1 MVHEHRNYVPAFALS
16 LALAWYLVRAARALS
31 RPAPLAAVIGVAIL
45 AALSTVTFARASIWA
60 NEPVLAR
67 YMAQHH
73 PGSYRAQSQLARIRA
88 AQQGSAHDLFMAFRA
103 VAHSNDLS
111 VYPLIRLQ
119 RIVSALLGQVE
130 HGMLREAREIPAEAL
145 RDVRWDPDE
154 LYLDARQLRAVSAAL
169 NREIESRLRA
179 AVLWVETLTEFD
191 QIQLCIRMAKE
202 GCAALLDDALHW
214 TAVALAHARMGVRA
228 RAELLVLR
236 GRFLA
241 LDGRIDE
248 AIELTRQAASL
259 DADNLMP
266 VLNEVVLLGRA
277 GRFDEANALLA
288 KVEALEVPGRTRRG
302 VIEADRLLRMM
313 STEGVDAA
321 DPAADSAALDID
333 PGPRLG
339 AAPAR

>member
-1 MVHEHRNYVPAFALS
+1 M
-16 LALAWYLVRAARALS
+16 
-31 RPAPLAAVIGVAIL
+31 
-45 AALSTVTFARASIWA
+45 
-60 NEPVLAR
+60 LAR
-67 YMAQHH
+67 YMAQYH

-88 AQQGSAHDLFMAFRA
+88 AEQGSAHELFMAFRA
-103 VAHSNDLS
+103 VARSNDLS

-130 HGMLREAREIPAEAL
+130 RGMLRDAREIPAEAL
-145 RDVRWDPDE
+145 RDVRWDHDE
-154 LYLDARQLRAVSAAL
+154 LYLDARHLRAVSAAL

-179 AVLWVETLTEFD
+179 AVLWVETLGEFD
-191 QIQLCIRMAKE
+191 QLQLCIQEARE
-202 GCAALLDDALHW
+202 GCVALLDDALHW

-266 VLNEVVLLGRA
+266 VLHEVVLLGRA
-277 GRFDEANALLA
+277 GRLDEADALLA
-288 KVEALEVPGRTRRG
+288 KLKALEVPAHTRRG
-302 VIEADRLLRMM
+302 VIEAGRLLRLMR
-313 STEGVDAA
+313 TEGADAA
-321 DPAADSAALDID
+321 GPAAVPAAPDID

>member
-1 MVHEHRNYVPAFALS
+1 L
-16 LALAWYLVRAARALS
+16 RA
-31 RPAPLAAVIGVAIL
+31 
-45 AALSTVTFARASIWA
+45 
-60 NEPVLAR
+60 
-67 YMAQHH
+67 
-73 PGSYRAQSQLARIRA
+73 
-88 AQQGSAHDLFMAFRA
+88 
-103 VAHSNDLS
+103 
-111 VYPLIRLQ
+111 
-119 RIVSALLGQVE
+119 
-130 HGMLREAREIPAEAL
+130 
-145 RDVRWDPDE
+145 VRWDPDE
-154 LYLDARQLRAVSAAL
+154 LYLDARYLRAVSAAL

-191 QIQLCIRMAKE
+191 QIQLCIREAKE
-202 GCAALLDDALHW
+202 GCAALLDDALQW

-277 GRFDEANALLA
+277 GRLDEADALLA
-288 KVEALEVPGRTRRG
+288 KVEALEVPGRTHRG
-302 VIEADRLLRMM
+302 VIEAGRLLRMM
-313 STEGVDAA
+313 RAEGADAV
-321 DPAADSAALDID
+321 DPAVDPAVLDID
-333 PGPRLG
+333 PGPTLG